1 MITLKS
7 KRDYQGK
14 YGLNVVY
21 PIFCALVCSLAL
33 WLFNKAYHSHCWG
46 VSYKGFMG
54 GPYGLY
60 LSVEGNGVL
69 SSLLYFPLSSK
80 SSPFYF
86 LLPSERS
93 PLINHLVP
101 LVIYGA

>member
-1 MITLKS
+1 
-7 KRDYQGK
+7 
-14 YGLNVVY
+14 
-21 PIFCALVCSLAL
+21 
-33 WLFNKAYHSHCWG
+33 
-46 VSYKGFMG
+46 MG

-69 SSLLYFPLSSK
+69 SSLLYFPLSSR